1 MQSVIPRLPAEL
13 AAHVLIVQHMPQGF
27 TQSLAERLNSL
38 SKIKVKEA
46 AEGDI
51 LENGVVYIARGGKHM
66 NVDTRGGKCTIR
78 YSDEPPREGVKPC
91 ANYMYESLKTSPYS
105 QIVCVVLTG
114 MGADGTEGI
123 KTLSASHKKIHVIAQ
138 DEDSCVVYGMPKAIA
153 QTGLVDEVVPLN
165 KIAET
170 ITKNVGVS

>member
-1 MQSVIPRLPAEL
+1 ML
-13 AAHVLIVQHMPQGF
+13 
-27 TQSLAERLNSL
+27 SLQEW
-38 SKIKVKEA
+38 
-46 AEGDI
+46 
-51 LENGVVYIARGGKHM
+51 
-66 NVDTRGGKCTIR
+66 
-78 YSDEPPREGVKPC
+78 
-91 ANYMYESLKTSPYS
+91 
-105 QIVCVVLTG
+105 
-114 MGADGTEGI
+114 GADGTEGI